1 MPVLDERVA
10 LAAIKEE
17 MIMAVSINTNL
28 ASVRG
33 QRAMD
38 RASESLN
45 KTYQR
50 LSSGQRINRASDDAA
65 GLAIAESLRVNQ
77 RVAAVAIRNA
87 QDGISAIA
95 VTDGALASMTQ
106 VLGRL
111 AELAQQAGNGS
122 YSQVQRS
129 ALQLEFQTLG
139 SEIERI
145 AVTTTYNGVSLLSGT
160 SEIAFQVGFDA
171 TSVSQ
176 ISLDAKGGAT
186 LQKLGLA
193 AAGSSALTY
202 SLSGSDASESQSAA
216 RQALAAING
225 AVTSLN
231 TLRGSLGTVE
241 ARLNSAITN
250 LSTSRENT
258 LAAEARITDADVAVE
273 AAELTR
279 LNILQQAGAAV
290 LAQANQQPSLAV
302 QLLR

>member
-1 MPVLDERVA
+1 
-10 LAAIKEE
+10 
-17 MIMAVSINTNL
+17 MAVSINTNL

-38 RASESLN
+38 MASSKLN
-45 KTYQR
+45 ETYQR

-77 RVAAVAIRNA
+77 RVASVAIRNA

-95 VTDGALASMTQ
+95 VADGALSSMTQ

-122 YSQVQRS
+122 YSATQRS
-129 ALQLEFQTLG
+129 ALQNEFQTLG

-145 AVTTTYNGVSLLSGT
+145 AVTTTYNGVGLLSGT
-160 SEIAFQVGFDA
+160 SQIAFQIGFDQ

-176 ISLDAKGGAT
+176 IALNTNGGAT

-193 AAGSSALTY
+193 ATGTSALTY
-202 SLSGSDASESQSAA
+202 SLSGTSTDFAQSAA
-216 RQALAAING
+216 RAALGAINS

-231 TLRGSLGTVE
+231 VLRGDLGTVE
-241 ARLNSAITN
+241 ARLNSAISN

-258 LAAEARITDADVAVE
+258 LAAQARITDADIAVE

>member
-1 MPVLDERVA
+1 MP
-10 LAAIKEE
+10 
-17 MIMAVSINTNL
+17 VSINTNL

-33 QRAMD
+33 QRAMGN
-38 RASESLN
+38 ASEALN

-50 LSSGQRINRASDDAA
+50 LSSGQRINTASDDAA
-65 GLAIAESLRVNQ
+65 GLAIAESLRINQ
-77 RVAAVAIRNA
+77 RVAGIAIRNA

-95 VTDGALASMTQ
+95 ITDGALSSITQ

-122 YSQVQRS
+122 YSATQRS
-129 ALQLEFQTLG
+129 ALQMEFDTLG

-145 AVTTTYNGVSLLSGT
+145 AVTTTYNGVALLSG
-160 SEIAFQVGFDA
+160 SQVISFQVGFDGA
-171 TSVSQ
+171 STSQ
-176 ISLDAKGGAT
+176 ISLDQRGGAT

-193 AAGSSALTY
+193 AVGSSALTF
-202 SLSGSDASESQSAA
+202 SVSGTNTDFAQSAA

-225 AVTSLN
+225 AVVSVN
-231 TLRGSLGTVE
+231 ALRGTLGTVE
-241 ARLNSAITN
+241 ARLGSAITN

-258 LAAEARITDADVAVE
+258 LAAEARITDADVAIE

-279 LNILQQAGAAV
+279 LNILQQAGASV
-290 LAQANQQPSLAV
+290 LAQANQQPQLAV

>member
-1 MPVLDERVA
+1 
-10 LAAIKEE
+10 
-17 MIMAVSINTNL
+17 MAVSINTNL

-38 RASESLN
+38 QASSSLN
-45 KTYQR
+45 ETYQR

-65 GLAIAESLRVNQ
+65 GLAIAESLRVSQ
-77 RVAAVAIRNA
+77 RVASVAIRNA

-122 YSQVQRS
+122 YSATQRS
-129 ALQLEFQTLG
+129 ALQNEFQTLG

-145 AVTTTYNGVSLLSGT
+145 AVTTTYNGVGLLSGT
-160 SEIAFQVGFDA
+160 SSISFQIGFDQ

-176 ISLDAKGGAT
+176 IALNTSGGAT

-193 AAGSSALTY
+193 AAGTSNLTY
-202 SLSGSDASESQSAA
+202 SLSGDNTEFAQSAA
-216 RQALAAING
+216 RAALGAING

-231 TLRGSLGTVE
+231 VLRGNLGTVE

-258 LAAEARITDADVAVE
+258 LAAQARITDADIAVE

>member
-1 MPVLDERVA
+1 MP
-10 LAAIKEE
+10 
-17 MIMAVSINTNL
+17 VSINTNL

-33 QRAMD
+33 QRAMAT
-38 RASESLN
+38 ASEGLN
-45 KTYQR
+45 KTFEK

-65 GLAIAESLRVNQ
+65 GLAIAESLRINQ
-77 RVAAVAIRNA
+77 RVANIAIRNA

-95 VTDGALASMTQ
+95 ITDGALSSITQ

-122 YSQVQRS
+122 YSGVQRS
-129 ALQLEFQTLG
+129 ALQAEFETLG

-145 AVTTTYNGVSLLSGT
+145 AATTTYNGVALLSGSQYVT
-160 SEIAFQVGFDA
+160 FQVGFDGSS
-171 TSVSQ
+171 TSQ
-176 ISLDAKGGAT
+176 IALDQRGGAT
-186 LQKLGLA
+186 LQRLGLA
-193 AAGSSALTY
+193 ATGSSAMTY
-202 SLSGSDASESQSAA
+202 SLSGASTDAAQSAA

-225 AVTSLN
+225 AVVSVN
-231 TLRGSLGTVE
+231 ALRGTLGTVE
-241 ARLNSAITN
+241 ARLGSAITN
-250 LSTSRENT
+250 LTTSRENT

-290 LAQANQQPSLAV
+290 LAQANQQPQLAV

>member
-1 MPVLDERVA
+1 
-10 LAAIKEE
+10 
-17 MIMAVSINTNL
+17 MAVSINTNL

-38 RASESLN
+38 NASSDLN
-45 KTYQR
+45 RTYQR
-50 LSSGQRINRASDDAA
+50 LSSGQRINSASDDAA
-65 GLAIAESLRVNQ
+65 GLAIAESLRISQ
-77 RVAAVAIRNA
+77 RVASVAIRNA
-87 QDGISAIA
+87 QDAISAIA
-95 VTDGALASMTQ
+95 VTDGALSSMTQ

-122 YSQVQRS
+122 YSATQRS
-129 ALQLEFQTLG
+129 ALQNEFQTLG

-145 AVTTTYNGVSLLSGT
+145 AVTTTYNGVGLLSG
-160 SEIAFQVGFDA
+160 SGVIAFQIGFDQ

-176 ISLDAKGGAT
+176 IFLDTTGGAT

-193 AAGSSALTY
+193 ATGTSALTY
-202 SLSGSDASESQSAA
+202 SLSGTSADFAQSAA
-216 RQALAAING
+216 RAALAAING

-231 TLRGSLGTVE
+231 VLRGGLGTVE
-241 ARLNSAITN
+241 ARLNSAISN

-258 LAAEARITDADVAVE
+258 LAAQARITDADIAVE

-290 LAQANQQPSLAV
+290 LAQANQQPQLAV

>member
-1 MPVLDERVA
+1 MT
-10 LAAIKEE
+10 
-17 MIMAVSINTNL
+17 VSINTNL

-33 QRAMD
+33 QRAMGL
-38 RASESLN
+38 ASQKLN
-45 KTYQR
+45 ETYQK

-95 VTDGALASMTQ
+95 VVDGALGSMTQ

-122 YSQVQRS
+122 YSMTQRS

-145 AVTTTYNGVSLLSGT
+145 AATTTFNGVTMLSGNQVLN
-160 SEIAFQVGFDA
+160 FQVGFDA
-171 TSVSQ
+171 ASTSQ
-176 ISLDAKGGAT
+176 IALNQGGGAT
-186 LQKLGLA
+186 LQRLGLA
-193 AAGSSALTY
+193 ATGSSALTY
-202 SLSGSDASESQSAA
+202 SLSGTSSDFAQSAA
-216 RQALAAING
+216 RAALAAING

-231 TLRGSLGTVE
+231 TLRGDLGTVE
-241 ARLNSAITN
+241 SRLNSAITN

-258 LAAEARITDADVAVE
+258 IAAAARITDADVAVE

>member
-1 MPVLDERVA
+1 MT
-10 LAAIKEE
+10 
-17 MIMAVSINTNL
+17 VSINTNL

-33 QRAMD
+33 QRAMG
-38 RASESLN
+38 RASQKLN
-45 KTYQR
+45 ETYQK

-77 RVAAVAIRNA
+77 RVASVAIRNA

-95 VTDGALASMTQ
+95 VVDGALASMTQ

-122 YSQVQRS
+122 YSATQRS
-129 ALQLEFQTLG
+129 ALQAEFQTLG

-145 AVTTTYNGVSLLSGT
+145 AATTTFNGVTMLSG
-160 SEIAFQVGFDA
+160 AQVLNFQVGFDA
-171 TSVSQ
+171 ASTSQ
-176 ISLDAKGGAT
+176 IVLDQGGGAT
-186 LQKLGLA
+186 LQRLGLA
-193 AAGSSALTY
+193 ATGSSALTY
-202 SLSGSDASESQSAA
+202 SLSGTSSDFAQSAA
-216 RQALAAING
+216 RAALGAING

-231 TLRGSLGTVE
+231 TLRGTLGTVE
-241 ARLNSAITN
+241 SRLNSAITN

-258 LAAEARITDADVAVE
+258 IAAAARITDADVAVE

>member
-1 MPVLDERVA
+1 MT
-10 LAAIKEE
+10 
-17 MIMAVSINTNL
+17 VSINTNL

-33 QRAMD
+33 QRAMGL
-38 RASESLN
+38 ASQKLN
-45 KTYQR
+45 ETYQK

-95 VTDGALASMTQ
+95 VVDGALASMTQ

-122 YSQVQRS
+122 YSMTQRS
-129 ALQLEFQTLG
+129 ALQAEFQTLG

-145 AVTTTYNGVSLLSGT
+145 AATTTFNGVTMLSG
-160 SEIAFQVGFDA
+160 AQVLNFQVGFDA
-171 TSVSQ
+171 ASTSQ
-176 ISLDAKGGAT
+176 IALNQGGGAT
-186 LQKLGLA
+186 LQRLGLA
-193 AAGSSALTY
+193 ATGSSALTY
-202 SLSGSDASESQSAA
+202 SLSGTSSDFAQSAA
-216 RQALAAING
+216 RAALAAING

-231 TLRGSLGTVE
+231 TLRGDLGTVE
-241 ARLNSAITN
+241 SRLNSAITN

-258 LAAEARITDADVAVE
+258 IAAAARITDADVAVE

>member
-1 MPVLDERVA
+1 MT
-10 LAAIKEE
+10 
-17 MIMAVSINTNL
+17 VSINTNL

-33 QRAMD
+33 QRAMGL
-38 RASESLN
+38 ASQKLN
-45 KTYQR
+45 ETYQK

-77 RVAAVAIRNA
+77 RVASVAIRNA

-95 VTDGALASMTQ
+95 VVDGALASMTQ

-122 YSQVQRS
+122 YSVTQRS
-129 ALQLEFQTLG
+129 ALQAEFQTLG

-145 AVTTTYNGVSLLSGT
+145 AATTTFNGVTMLSG
-160 SEIAFQVGFDA
+160 AQVLNFQVGFDA
-171 TSVSQ
+171 ASTSQ
-176 ISLDAKGGAT
+176 IVLDQGGGAT
-186 LQKLGLA
+186 LQRLGLA
-193 AAGSSALTY
+193 ATGSSALTY
-202 SLSGSDASESQSAA
+202 SLSGTSSDFAQSAA
-216 RQALAAING
+216 RAALGAING

-231 TLRGSLGTVE
+231 TLRGTLGTVE
-241 ARLNSAITN
+241 SRLNSAITN

-258 LAAEARITDADVAVE
+258 IAAAARITDADVAVE